1 MKFRNLYLAMAAGLA
16 FTACSSDE
24 PANSGNETN
33 GDFNYVS
40 VRICTPGEMGSR
52 YTDNDDDYEKG
63 TEGESKVTN
72 AMFVFF
78 GSNGNISEIVNN
90 VEIKTW
96 NDGNKETIDK
106 ESKAVVTLTGSSVK
120 PASVIAILNPP
131 AGIET
136 TIRQKGN
143 VDAVRQILGAY
154 TNTADGQF
162 MMTNSAYRVGN
173 EDIYAAKITGEIF
186 KTEEDALKAT
196 KNTVDIYVE
205 RVLSKVSVSKANN
218 FATPSTGVEFVNGL
232 DSKGDAVQV
241 VPVIKGYKL
250 TNVTGQATIVKRID
264 GVTQNW
270 TWNDPA
276 NHRSY
281 WASVPNQNV
290 EIFNWNEISTSN
302 TSGEFTQ
309 YPCPNNMDS
318 SLPLQ
323 AGHTSKAT
331 KIIVAAELQVDDK
344 PLDLIRYL
352 DNYYKSE
359 EDFLTRIA
367 YEFATAGVK
376 WAKDETVDDGVDH
389 KTGTYGADDLK
400 IVRYTDANDK
410 VHPYKVIAKIK
421 DDVLAQKP
429 LADAD
434 LYNDFVNNMRPAIEW
449 KNGLTYYFAEIKH
462 TGFEG
467 QTADLAALIRNH
479 VYKVT
484 LDGIT
489 GLGTPVFDPTEDI
502 DPERPT
508 DEPDTYVSARI
519 ALLKWRV
526 VGQHLTLE

>member
-1 MKFRNLYLAMAAGLA
+1 MKLRNLYFAMAAGLA

-24 PANSGNETN
+24 PANGGNETN

-52 YTDNDDDYEKG
+52 YTDNNKDYDKG

-78 GSNGNISEIVNN
+78 GANGNISEIVKN
-90 VEIKTW
+90 VEFQTW
-96 NDGNKETIDK
+96 EDGSAETIDK
-106 ESKAVVTLTGSSVK
+106 QTKAVATLTGSSVK
-120 PASVIAILNPP
+120 PVSVIAILNPP
-131 AGIET
+131 AGIEAD
-136 TIRQKGN
+136 IRQKGS

-154 TNTADGQF
+154 TNTADGKF

-186 KTEEDALKAT
+186 ATKEAALAAT

-205 RVLSKVSVSKANN
+205 RVLSKVDVSKAEN

-232 DSKGDAVQV
+232 DSKDKAVQV

-264 GVTQNW
+264 GVTQPW
-270 TWNDPA
+270 DWNDPA

-281 WASVPNQNV
+281 WATVPDQDV
-290 EIFNWNEISTSN
+290 ELFSWNEISTSN
-302 TSGEFTQ
+302 PTGEFTQ

-318 SLPLQ
+318 SLPLPDGQ
-323 AGHTSKAT
+323 TSKAT
-331 KIIVAAELQVDDK
+331 KIVVAAELQVNGK
-344 PLDLIRYL
+344 AIDLIRYL

-367 YEFATAGVK
+367 YEFATAGVS
-376 WAKDETVDDGVDH
+376 WAKNETVEGGVDH
-389 KTGTYGADDLK
+389 KTGTYGAADLE

-421 DDVLAQKP
+421 DEVLAEKP
-429 LADAD
+429 LADETV
-434 LYNDFVNNMRPAIEW
+434 YNEFVNNLRPAIEW
-449 KNGLTYYFAEIKH
+449 KDGLTYYFAEIKH
-462 TGFEG
+462 KGFNK

-484 LDGIT
+484 LDGIK
-489 GLGTPVFDPTEDI
+489 GLGTPVYEPTEDI
-502 DPERPT
+502 NPERPT

-526 VGQHLTLE
+526 VGQNLTLE

>member
-1 MKFRNLYLAMAAGLA
+1 MKLRNLYFAMAAGLA

-52 YTDNDDDYEKG
+52 YTDNNKDYDKG

-78 GSNGNISEIVNN
+78 GANGNISEIVKD
-90 VEIKTW
+90 VEFQTW
-96 NDGNKETIDK
+96 KDGNGETIDK
-106 ESKAVVTLTGSSVK
+106 ETKAVATLTGSSVK
-120 PASVIAILNPP
+120 PVSVIAILNPP
-131 AGIET
+131 AGIEDD
-136 TIRQKGN
+136 IRQKGSVN
-143 VDAVRQILGAY
+143 AVRQILGNY
-154 TNTADGQF
+154 TNTADGKF

-186 KTEEDALKAT
+186 AT
-196 KNTVDIYVE
+196 KEAALAAEENTVDIYVE
-205 RVLSKVSVSKANN
+205 RVLSKVTVSKSTDFAN
-218 FATPSTGVEFVNGL
+218 PSTNLEFVNGL
-232 DSKGDAVQV
+232 DSKDDAVAV

-264 GVTQNW
+264 GVTQDW
-270 TWNDPA
+270 EWNDPA

-281 WASVPNQNV
+281 WATVPNQNV
-290 EIFNWNEISTSN
+290 ELFNWNEISTSN
-302 TSGEFTQ
+302 PTGEFTQ

-331 KIIVAAELQVDDK
+331 KIVVAAELQVNDK

-389 KTGTYGADDLK
+389 KTGTYGADDLE

-421 DDVLAQKP
+421 ASALTDKP
-429 LADAD
+429 LADAAI
-434 LYNDFVNNMRPAIEW
+434 YNEFVNNLRPAIEW

-462 TGFEG
+462 IGFEG
-467 QTADLAALIRNH
+467 QTAELAALIRNH

-489 GLGTPVFDPTEDI
+489 GLGTPVYEPTEDI